1 MFGIIGKVIGPRVL
15 LGLLAAAVL
24 GLALM
29 GYQLRVELAQNATH
43 EANEAQYQA
52 AIKGKDMALLR
63 LRNEIAE
70 QEKLLTEREDER
82 QQTAEKLQTLKGKL
96 DSIKV
101 RDDEPDAWLAC
112 LDHSVPDSVV
122 GILFQRKNGDGTA
135 D

>member
-1 MFGIIGKVIGPRVL
+1 MFGILGKVIGPRVL

-63 LRNEIAE
+63 LRNEIQA

-82 QQTAEKLQTLKGKL
+82 QRNAEKLHTLKQKL
-96 DSIKV
+96 EAVEPGDDS
-101 RDDEPDAWLAC
+101 DAGLAC
-112 LDHSVPDSVV
+112 LDHSVPDSVAR
-122 GILFQRKNGDGTA
+122 ILFQRENGDGTA

>member
-63 LRNEIAE
+63 LRNEIQA

-82 QQTAEKLQTLKGKL
+82 QRLEAVEPGD
-96 DSIKV
+96 DS
-101 RDDEPDAWLAC
+101 DAGLAC
-112 LDHSVPDSVV
+112 LDHSVPDSVAR
-122 GILFQRKNGDGTA
+122 ILFQRENGDGTA